1 MHEFLCRLGHIQTL
15 VNSVVCRSHRQQK
28 PGLKLQTRR
37 EMHAGRSF
45 SSLPARAAGQRRSSA
60 SWEKKNKPCGRRT
73 NKRRL
78 KETQSS
84 DDLVSESEKLSGVFF
99 EERLFLA
106 AFMVPKWQSSTLQLY
121 MKPLRSS
128 RTYRVNSSMS
138 CVWSGGKN
146 FTTKRRMVFL
156 GPADRQEKGGGAKG
170 KTEGCGKVSVPLNQ
184 THRRKRKE
192 NSDTRSEGGVTHGGS
207 AWAWASGGPARPEER
222 AEAGAIDQV
231 SSTSAESERLDLLVP
246 ADGQRKTVTKHV

>member
-192 NSDTRSEGGVTHGGS
+192 NSDKRSEGSHSRRICLSVGFRRSSQTWGKSRSGS
-207 AWAWASGGPARPEER
+207 HRSAFIYVCRIWASGPYGSSWRPKENR
-222 AEAGAIDQV
+222 
-231 SSTSAESERLDLLVP
+231 
-246 ADGQRKTVTKHV
+246 H